1 MCLAE
6 LHVLK
11 LYFVIIY
18 VEQIL
23 IFWSWVSVCVC
34 GPFLPYCL
42 VMHFGKLELVLDCC
56 WAAERVLLSCSQKQ
70 FVTFC
75 YWIAAGWTARNC

>member
-11 LYFVIIY
+11 FYFVIIYIYNYIYIY

-56 WAAERVLLSCSQKQ
+56 WTAAGLLSE
-70 FVTFC
+70 C
-75 YWIAAGWTARNC
+75 Y

>member
-1 MCLAE
+1 MPCRTACSK
-6 LHVLK
+6 VLFRDNI
-11 LYFVIIY
+11 YIYNYIYIY

-56 WAAERVLLSCSQKQ
+56 WTAAGLLSE
-70 FVTFC
+70 C
-75 YWIAAGWTARNC
+75 Y